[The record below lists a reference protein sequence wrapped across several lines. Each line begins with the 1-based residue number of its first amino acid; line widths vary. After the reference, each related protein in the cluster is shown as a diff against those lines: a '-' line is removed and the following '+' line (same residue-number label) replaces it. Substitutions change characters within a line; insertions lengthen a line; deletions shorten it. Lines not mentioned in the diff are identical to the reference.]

1 MGSYEV
7 SRAFQIYIS
16 PQKQNPVKYDIPP
29 TSALGWLYCSS
40 GEK

>member
-1 MGSYEV
+1 MKLHLL
-7 SRAFQIYIS
+7 FKYIS

-29 TSALGWLYCSS
+29 TSALGWLHCSS